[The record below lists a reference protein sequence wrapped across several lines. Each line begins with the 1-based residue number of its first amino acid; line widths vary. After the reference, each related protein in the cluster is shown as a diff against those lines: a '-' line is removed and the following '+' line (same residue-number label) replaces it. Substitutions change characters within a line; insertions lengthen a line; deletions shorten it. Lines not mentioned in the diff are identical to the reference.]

1 MLLNKTWEWVTHWEI
16 LEGMEALELEECQ
29 MATPHLTLVLK
40 TFLIDI
46 QALIIMELN
55 SNNLEMDLEG
65 A

>member
-29 MATPHLTLVLK
+29 MATHHLTLVLRI
-40 TFLIDI
+40 FLIDI